1 MPGYPARVYVPEP
14 GQEPP
19 VVHVGGQRRAEG
31 HAPVRPSQVRAG
43 QLIGTDYA
51 LTGLHLYNFENRRM
65 YVHAYGEREEK
76 GIFSLASKTPPK

>member
-31 HAPVRPSQVRAG
+31 HAPVRPSQVR
-43 QLIGTDYA
+43 
-51 LTGLHLYNFENRRM
+51 M